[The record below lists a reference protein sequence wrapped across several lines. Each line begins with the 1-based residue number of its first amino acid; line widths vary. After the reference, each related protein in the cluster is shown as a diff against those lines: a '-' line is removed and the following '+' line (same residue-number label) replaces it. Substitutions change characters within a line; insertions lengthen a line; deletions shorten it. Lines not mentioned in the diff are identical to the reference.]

1 MTAIT
6 KTLSLITVLSVLSA
20 CNSNEA
26 VKVSTQQKE
35 KIESPIVSTPV
46 QQAVESKSS
55 TTDVTATLQA
65 EKPPIVPVM
74 ETHQA
79 ELVKSKAAAE
89 EVHQHEMSSLPA
101 MAPKVINKKDPNR
114 FFISLVTKDKTHP
127 FFGAGDKFGFAIDGV
142 QGGEI
147 VLERGKTYTFEIHSS
162 PLHDVYLSA
171 SDIGWGS
178 AAVESGV
185 KGNFTYDGEMVFTPD
200 QSTPGLLYYQCQNH
214 KSMGGRIFVVNAGES
229 KNIADLHKKHG
240 VPASV
245 AEDSVATASDQ
256 DVKQKLSYA
265 GIVLGSKPAIRI
277 RESGNIQAQA
287 ILADATDLLKK
298 AKESSL
304 AGNNNQAMLM
314 IDDALRKMSAA
325 SQMVPSADMQNE
337 QKKRYDELTKSL
349 SELRATHKQ
358 KYAWITKE
366 KGISAGIKYDEKL
379 VDENVAQ
386 AKSNYA
392 KANYEAA
399 IASMVD
405 AEKMV
410 TLAINKMMDSQTVV
424 TKLNIDTPEGEFSY
438 EKERYHGYEEL
449 IPVALE
455 QRSPGAGEK
464 SLFDGY
470 VNRGKEMYKGAL
482 QFAEQKNYPDAIK
495 LMQDASNQIMRGLRL
510 LGINQ

>member
-1 MTAIT
+1 MAAIR
-6 KTLSLITVLSVLSA
+6 KTLSLITALSALSA
-20 CNSNEA
+20 CNTNEA
-26 VKVSTQQKE
+26 VKVSAQQKD
-35 KIESPIVSTPV
+35 KIESPIVAVHP
-46 QQAVESKSS
+46 QAVESSQS
-55 TTDVTATLQA
+55 VIEVPATVQA
-65 EKPPIVPVM
+65 EKLQATPVQ
-74 ETHQA
+74 EPHAAVQA
-79 ELVKSKAAAE
+79 TPKATVE
-89 EVHQHEMSSLPA
+89 EAHHHEVVSAPA
-101 MAPKVINKKDPNR
+101 IAPKVINKNDPNR
-114 FFISLVTKDKTHP
+114 FFISLVTKDKSHP
-127 FFGAGDKFGFAIDGV
+127 FFGTGDKYGFAIDGV

-162 PLHDVYLSA
+162 PLHDVYLSG

-200 QSTPGLLYYQCQNH
+200 QSTPGMLFYQCQNH
-214 KSMGGRIFVVNAGES
+214 KSMGGRIFVVNPGES
-229 KNIADLHKKHG
+229 KNIADLHKKHD

-245 AEDSVATASDQ
+245 TGDTVATVSDQ

-265 GIVLGSKPAIRI
+265 GVVLGSKPAIRV
-277 RESGNIQAQA
+277 RESANAQAQA
-287 ILADATDLLKK
+287 MLAEATDLLKR
-298 AKESSL
+298 AKEISL
-304 AGNNNQAMLM
+304 AGKNNQAMLM

-337 QKKRYDELTKSL
+337 QKKRYDELTKSV
-349 SELRATHKQ
+349 SELRVTHKE

-366 KGISAGIKYDEKL
+366 KGMSAGIKYDEKR

-386 AKSNYA
+386 AKSSFA
-392 KANYEAA
+392 KANYDTA
-399 IASMVD
+399 IARLVD
-405 AEKMV
+405 AEKEV

-455 QRSPGAGEK
+455 QRSPGVAER